1 MTKGFDDAGTT
12 GVFAVEAGG
21 PARLVHEYQMGDYG
35 LEQVHELFQLGRLE
49 NCSEDDK
56 TLLVLDAHEMRE
68 LKAMADAYS
77 FDYEEEFIEMCHAMA
92 RFAAAHPAQRF
103 VFMANF

>member
-1 MTKGFDDAGTT
+1 MTRPEIPEMPGVYALDDEGAP
-12 GVFAVEAGG
+12 V
-21 PARLVHEYQMGDYG
+21 LVHAYEMGEYG
-35 LEQVHELFQLGRLE
+35 LEQVRELFQLGRVE
-49 NCSEDDK
+49 SSPEDDN
-56 TLLVLDAHEMRE
+56 TLLALEAREIRE

-103 VFMANF
+103 LFAANF